1 MPTKQKNNIK
11 KQQHIVQNIKE
22 SQTLDKK
29 HKEIIKNFQE
39 KKNKEEDIV
48 NEINQINIDMVE
60 IEKKKDYFN
69 NDNINL
75 RADLLNRKI
84 ELENDIKN
92 INNCFDEM
100 DYYDKTGDLIIEY
113 YQLRDN
119 TSEIKETKNIL
130 EFLGKKKQD
139 QPKNSNTNSNKSEI
153 FNKYWQR
160 IEGIRINID
169 DGSKRIKYCNECNF
183 EKIFD
188 FTESAYIC
196 QYCGDVEEVILD
208 EDRQIKDYSPYKRIN
223 HFREWL
229 NQFQAK
235 QSPDIPEEV
244 FKDIIDELNKNRISD
259 LSILNRTKMK
269 TILKKLNYNSY
280 YEHVH
285 YIINKLS
292 NLPPPKITRDMER
305 IFIKMFNK
313 IEALW
318 QQFKPPERKNFLSY
332 PYVLYKFCEL
342 LELDHLLQCFQLHK
356 AHDKLMEN
364 DEIWS
369 KICEVL
375 NWEFIS
381 SFK

>member
-1 MPTKQKNNIK
+1 MSTKNNSDNK
-11 KQQHIVQNIKE
+11 KQSEIVQQIKE

-29 HKEIIKNFQE
+29 HKEMVTIFNNNKQ
-39 KKNKEEDIV
+39 KEEDLIV
-48 NEINQINIDMVE
+48 ELDEITKQINDLYTIYDINSYDYVRKKAELTNKKNEIEIN
-60 IEKKKDYFN
+60 KNNLKDGYN
-69 NDNINL
+69 
-75 RADLLNRKI
+75 
-84 ELENDIKN
+84 
-92 INNCFDEM
+92 EM
-100 DYYDKTGDLIIEY
+100 DYYDRTGDLIIQY
-113 YQLRDN
+113 YELRDN
-119 TSEIKETKNIL
+119 VNEKKEAKNIL
-130 EFLGKKKQD
+130 HFLGNKKPEPENDSK
-139 QPKNSNTNSNKSEI
+139 EI
-153 FNKYWQR
+153 NRAELFNKYWQR

-169 DGSKRIKYCNECNF
+169 DGSKRIKYCKDCNF

-188 FTESAYIC
+188 YSVSAYVC
-196 QYCGDVEEVILD
+196 QLCGVVEEVILD

-235 QSPDIPEEV
+235 QSPDIPECV
-244 FKDIIDELNKNRISD
+244 FKDIIFELNKNRITD
-259 LSILNRTKMK
+259 LSILNRKKMK
-269 TILKKLNYNSY
+269 QILKKLGYNSY

-313 IEALW
+313 IESIW
-318 QQFKPPERKNFLSY
+318 QIYKPPTRKNFLSY

-342 LELDHLLQCFQLHK
+342 LELDHLLHCFQLHK
-356 AHDKLMEN
+356 DYDKLMED
-364 DEIWS
+364 DEIWK
-369 KICEVL
+369 KICDAL